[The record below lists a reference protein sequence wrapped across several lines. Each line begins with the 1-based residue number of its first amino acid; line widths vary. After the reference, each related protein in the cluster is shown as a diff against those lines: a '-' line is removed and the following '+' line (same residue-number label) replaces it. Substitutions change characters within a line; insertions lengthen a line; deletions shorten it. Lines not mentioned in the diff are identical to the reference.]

1 MALSY
6 LIALK
11 DGISKNAATMAGAL
25 RDLSAAM
32 RETQREAGALGGVMV
47 QVNAAVKGGGGVAAG
62 ATKEWTAKGLAV
74 KAVTGYFVGL
84 AGAAAAAGIAIGKT
98 LVDGAAFREQQVGRF
113 TAVLGDAG
121 KAAITFKD
129 SILIAEKTR
138 FAPRAVSNTLAQ
150 LIQAVGEDNAMA
162 RETAGRLMDIVTVNG
177 GGDEE
182 LKQALGGIR
191 DVINKN
197 KLMGDDL
204 KQLMTAGV
212 NMRVLARSIGANFKI
227 SAKDDDELVLKV
239 QKAISHGQIRGQL
252 AVRSINDAIANQ
264 TGKGA
269 AGAAAFALGSS
280 TISGLISNIKGGLE
294 TLAGLQDTSQWT
306 GIIALKS
313 LLQEIA
319 SLFASDSKQGSAMT
333 GALKA
338 SASALAPIFELL
350 AGDVKQFGAA
360 MSAGGVSASILQ
372 SGLTMVAG
380 TLYGIFWLVKWVT
393 YGVLGLFGV
402 LTKGFAVI
410 GEFFVDAGFWLFEAG
425 SNLVEGLING
435 IRSGLG
441 ALRDAIVGMGA
452 STVGWLKET
461 LGIHSPSRVFMQ
473 LGAFTGL
480 GFAAG
485 IAGSAGAVEDASVG
499 MSDAALA
506 GVRAAGAGAAGA
518 GRAAG
523 GAGGAAISIT
533 IAPTITSA
541 ASDPAAVAAEVL
553 PRLGALVSDEVEQAL
568 ERMAL

>member
-25 RDLSAAM
+25 RDLSQAM

-47 QVNAAVKGGGGVAAG
+47 QVNNAVKGGGGAG
-62 ATKEWTAKGLAV
+62 AAAAKEWTAKGLAV

-98 LVDGAAFREQQVGRF
+98 LVEGAAFREQQVGRF

-162 RETAGRLMDIVTVNG
+162 RETAGRLMDLVTVNG

-212 NMRVLARSIGANFKI
+212 NMKVLARSVGAQFKI
-227 SAKDDDELVLKV
+227 SAKDDDELVQKV

-252 AVRSINDAIANQ
+252 AVKAINDAIAAQ

-333 GALKA
+333 SALKA

-372 SGLTMVAG
+372 SGLTFVAG
-380 TLYGIFWLVKWVT
+380 TLYGIFWVIKWVT

-410 GEFFVDAGFWLFEAG
+410 GEFFVDAGFWLYDAG

-435 IRSGLG
+435 IKSGLG
-441 ALRDAIVGMGA
+441 ALRDAITGMGA

-473 LGAFTGL
+473 LGGYVGE
-480 GFAAG
+480 GFAGG
-485 IAGSAGAVEDASVG
+485 IAGSSDRVTSAAGD

-506 GVRAAGAGAAGA
+506 GVRAAGSRSASGGRSIGGSGA
-518 GRAAG
+518 G
-523 GAGGAAISIT
+523 ISIT

-541 ASDPAAVAAEVL
+541 ATDPAAVAAEVL
-553 PRLGALVSDEVEQAL
+553 PRLGAIVADEVEQAL
-568 ERMAL
+568 ERMALA